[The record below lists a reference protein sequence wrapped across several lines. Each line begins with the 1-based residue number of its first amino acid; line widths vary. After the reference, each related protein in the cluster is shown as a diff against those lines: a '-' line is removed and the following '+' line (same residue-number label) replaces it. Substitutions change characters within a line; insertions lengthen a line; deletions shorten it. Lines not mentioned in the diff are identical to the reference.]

1 MSVIAILCLLAIVL
15 SITVFMVWAS
25 ASIRSRVYVRAFC
38 REKTDRKV
46 VYLTFDDGPHPPETE
61 RVLDV
66 LRERGARATFF
77 LIGSKVS
84 GNEAVLRRM
93 LEEGHTLGLHTYSH
107 AGTFPLLSLDKMLAD
122 VNEGKRTVESVA
134 GRKISLFRPPFGVTN
149 PTIAKVVRTLGLQTV
164 GWDVRSFDT
173 MFCKSSEHSCNSSGY
188 SCNSSGHDWYVSV
201 VERIMKQVR
210 PGSVSTLSFSSCIW
224 YSVPSAAGAASL
236 WLNAQNPPPAASAA
250 MMSTMMRLA
259 IFFFCMG
266 QNHPFCH
273 LDFPF
278 SYHSIAFS
286 VFLSLS
292 PACCG
297 EERT

>member
-1 MSVIAILCLLAIVL
+1 MSVIAILCTLAIVL

-25 ASIRSRVYVRAFC
+25 ASIRSGVYVRAFC

-66 LRERGARATFF
+66 LRERGASATFF

-107 AGTFPLLSLDKMLAD
+107 AGTFPLLSFDKMLAD
-122 VNEGKRTVESVA
+122 VNEGKRAVESVA

-173 MFCKSSEHSCNSSGY
+173 MFCKSSGHSCKQ
-188 SCNSSGHDWYVSV
+188 SGHDWYVPV

-210 PGSVSTLSFSSCIW
+210 PGSVILLHDRLDGASDLLALLLDSL
-224 YSVPSAAGAASL
+224 AAS
-236 WLNAQNPPPAASAA
+236 
-250 MMSTMMRLA
+250 
-259 IFFFCMG
+259 G
-266 QNHPFCH
+266 Y
-273 LDFPF
+273 DFTRALPNTLI
-278 SYHSIAFS
+278 SSS
-286 VFLSLS
+286 DSSETNLS
-292 PACCG
+292 
-297 EERT
+297 

>member
-1 MSVIAILCLLAIVL
+1 MSVITLLCMLAIVL

-25 ASIRSRVYVRAFC
+25 ASIRSGVYVRAFC

-93 LEEGHTLGLHTYSH
+93 LEERHALGLHTYSH
-107 AGTFPLLSLDKMLAD
+107 AGTFPLLSFDKMLAD
-122 VNEGKRTVESVA
+122 VNEGKRAVESVA
-134 GRKISLFRPPFGVTN
+134 GKKISLFRPPFGVTN
-149 PTIAKVVRTLGLQTV
+149 PTISKVVRTLGMQTV

-173 MFCKSSEHSCNSSGY
+173 MFCKSSEHSCKQ
-188 SCNSSGHDWYVSV
+188 SGHDWYVPV

-210 PGSVSTLSFSSCIW
+210 PGSVILLHDRLDGASSLLALLLD
-224 YSVPSAAGAASL
+224 SLAASGYDFTRAL
-236 WLNAQNPPPAASAA
+236 PNTLISASD
-250 MMSTMMRLA
+250 SSET
-259 IFFFCMG
+259 
-266 QNHPFCH
+266 N
-273 LDFPF
+273 
-278 SYHSIAFS
+278 
-286 VFLSLS
+286 LS
-292 PACCG
+292 
-297 EERT
+297 

>member
-1 MSVIAILCLLAIVL
+1 MSVITILCMLVIVL

-25 ASIRSRVYVRAFC
+25 ASIRSGVYVRAFC

-93 LEEGHTLGLHTYSH
+93 LEEGHALGLHTYSH
-107 AGTFPLLSLDKMLAD
+107 AGTFPLLSFDKMLAD
-122 VNEGKRTVESVA
+122 VNEGKRAVESVA
-134 GRKISLFRPPFGVTN
+134 GKKISLFRPPFGVTN
-149 PTIAKVVRTLGLQTV
+149 PTIAKVIRTLGLQTV

-173 MFCKSSEHSCNSSGY
+173 MFCKSSEHSCKQSGHSCKQSEHSCKQSGY
-188 SCNSSGHDWYVSV
+188 SCKSSEHSCKQSGHDWYVPV

-210 PGSVSTLSFSSCIW
+210 PGSVILLHDRLDGASNLLSLLLDSL
-224 YSVPSAAGAASL
+224 AAS
-236 WLNAQNPPPAASAA
+236 
-250 MMSTMMRLA
+250 
-259 IFFFCMG
+259 G
-266 QNHPFCH
+266 Y
-273 LDFPF
+273 DFTCALPNTLI
-278 SYHSIAFS
+278 SSS
-286 VFLSLS
+286 DSSETNLS
-292 PACCG
+292 
-297 EERT
+297 

>member
-1 MSVIAILCLLAIVL
+1 MTSADMSAIAILCILAIVL

-25 ASIRSRVYVRAFC
+25 ASIRSGVYVRAFC

-93 LEEGHTLGLHTYSH
+93 LEDGHALGLHTYSH
-107 AGTFPLLSLDKMLAD
+107 AGTFPLLSFDKMLAD
-122 VNEGKRTVESVA
+122 VNEGKRAVESVA
-134 GRKISLFRPPFGVTN
+134 GKKISLFRPPFGVTN
-149 PTIAKVVRTLGLQTV
+149 PTIAKVIRTLGLQTV

-173 MFCKSSEHSCNSSGY
+173 MFCKSSEHSCKQSGHSFKQSEHSCEQSGY
-188 SCNSSGHDWYVSV
+188 SCKQSGHDWYVPV

-210 PGSVSTLSFSSCIW
+210 PGSVILLHDRLDGASELLSLLLDNL
-224 YSVPSAAGAASL
+224 AAS
-236 WLNAQNPPPAASAA
+236 
-250 MMSTMMRLA
+250 
-259 IFFFCMG
+259 G
-266 QNHPFCH
+266 Y
-273 LDFPF
+273 DFTTALPNTLI
-278 SYHSIAFS
+278 SSS
-286 VFLSLS
+286 DSSETNLS
-292 PACCG
+292 
-297 EERT
+297 

>member
-1 MSVIAILCLLAIVL
+1 MSVIAILCILAIVL

-25 ASIRSRVYVRAFC
+25 ASIRSGVYVRAFC

-93 LEEGHTLGLHTYSH
+93 LEEGHALGLHTYSH
-107 AGTFPLLSLDKMLAD
+107 AGTFPLLSFDKMLAD
-122 VNEGKRTVESVA
+122 VNEGKRAVGSVA
-134 GRKISLFRPPFGVTN
+134 GKKISLFRPPFGVTN
-149 PTIAKVVRTLGLQTV
+149 PTIAKVIRTLGLQTA

-173 MFCKSSEHSCNSSGY
+173 MFCKSSEHSCKQ
-188 SCNSSGHDWYVSV
+188 SGHDWYVPV

-210 PGSVSTLSFSSCIW
+210 PGSVILLHDRLDGASELLALLLDSL
-224 YSVPSAAGAASL
+224 AAS
-236 WLNAQNPPPAASAA
+236 
-250 MMSTMMRLA
+250 
-259 IFFFCMG
+259 G
-266 QNHPFCH
+266 Y
-273 LDFPF
+273 DFTRALPNTLI
-278 SYHSIAFS
+278 SSS
-286 VFLSLS
+286 DSSETNLS
-292 PACCG
+292 
-297 EERT
+297 

>member
-1 MSVIAILCLLAIVL
+1 MSVIAILCILVIVL

-25 ASIRSRVYVRAFC
+25 ASIRSGVYVRAFC

-107 AGTFPLLSLDKMLAD
+107 AGTFPLLPFDKMLAD
-122 VNEGKRTVESVA
+122 VNEGKRAVESVA
-134 GRKISLFRPPFGVTN
+134 GKKISLFRPPFGVTN
-149 PTIAKVVRTLGLQTV
+149 PTIAKVIRTLGQQTV

-173 MFCKSSEHSCNSSGY
+173 MFCKSSEHSCKQSGY
-188 SCNSSGHDWYVSV
+188 SCKQSEHSCKQSGYSCKQSGYDWYVPV

-210 PGSVSTLSFSSCIW
+210 PGSVILLHDRLDGASELLALLLDSL
-224 YSVPSAAGAASL
+224 AAS
-236 WLNAQNPPPAASAA
+236 
-250 MMSTMMRLA
+250 
-259 IFFFCMG
+259 G
-266 QNHPFCH
+266 Y
-273 LDFPF
+273 DFTRALPNTLI
-278 SYHSIAFS
+278 SSS
-286 VFLSLS
+286 DSSETNLS
-292 PACCG
+292 
-297 EERT
+297 

>member
-1 MSVIAILCLLAIVL
+1 MSVITILCILAIVL

-25 ASIRSRVYVRAFC
+25 ASIRSGVYVRAFC

-93 LEEGHTLGLHTYSH
+93 LEEGHALGLHTYSH
-107 AGTFPLLSLDKMLAD
+107 AGTFPLLSFDKMLAD
-122 VNEGKRTVESVA
+122 VNEGKRAVESVA
-134 GRKISLFRPPFGVTN
+134 GKKISLFRPPFGVTN
-149 PTIAKVVRTLGLQTV
+149 PTIAKVIRTLGLQTV

-173 MFCKSSEHSCNSSGY
+173 MFCKSSEHSCKSSGHSCKQSGY
-188 SCNSSGHDWYVSV
+188 SCKQSEHSCKQSGHDWYVPV

-210 PGSVSTLSFSSCIW
+210 PGSVILLHDRLDGASDLLALLLDSL
-224 YSVPSAAGAASL
+224 AASGYGFTRAL
-236 WLNAQNPPPAASAA
+236 PNTLTSSSDSSETN
-250 MMSTMMRLA
+250 
-259 IFFFCMG
+259 
-266 QNHPFCH
+266 
-273 LDFPF
+273 
-278 SYHSIAFS
+278 
-286 VFLSLS
+286 LS
-292 PACCG
+292 
-297 EERT
+297 

>member
-1 MSVIAILCLLAIVL
+1 MSVIAILCTLAIVL

-25 ASIRSRVYVRAFC
+25 ASIRSGVYVRAFC

-84 GNEAVLRRM
+84 GNEAVLHRM
-93 LEEGHTLGLHTYSH
+93 LEEGHVLGLHTYSH
-107 AGTFPLLSLDKMLAD
+107 ACTFPLLSFDKMLAD

-149 PTIAKVVRTLGLQTV
+149 PTIAKVIRTLGLQTV

-173 MFCKSSEHSCNSSGY
+173 VYCKPSD
-188 SCNSSGHDWYVSV
+188 HDWYVSV

-210 PGSVSTLSFSSCIW
+210 PGSVILLHDRLDGASELLDLLLDSL
-224 YSVPSAAGAASL
+224 AAS
-236 WLNAQNPPPAASAA
+236 
-250 MMSTMMRLA
+250 
-259 IFFFCMG
+259 G
-266 QNHPFCH
+266 Y
-273 LDFPF
+273 DFTRALPNTLI
-278 SYHSIAFS
+278 SSS
-286 VFLSLS
+286 DSSETNLS
-292 PACCG
+292 
-297 EERT
+297 

>member
-1 MSVIAILCLLAIVL
+1 MSVIAILCILAIVL

-25 ASIRSRVYVRAFC
+25 ASIRSGVYVRAFC

-93 LEEGHTLGLHTYSH
+93 LEEGHALGLHTYSH
-107 AGTFPLLSLDKMLAD
+107 AGTFPLLSFDKMLAD
-122 VNEGKRTVESVA
+122 VNEGKRAVESVA
-134 GRKISLFRPPFGVTN
+134 GKKISLFRPPFGVTN
-149 PTIAKVVRTLGLQTV
+149 PTIAKVIRTLGLQTV

-173 MFCKSSEHSCNSSGY
+173 MFCKSSEHSCKQSAYSCKQSEHSCKQSGY
-188 SCNSSGHDWYVSV
+188 SCKQSGHDWYVPV

-210 PGSVSTLSFSSCIW
+210 PGSVILLHDRLDGASSLLALLLD
-224 YSVPSAAGAASL
+224 SLAAS
-236 WLNAQNPPPAASAA
+236 
-250 MMSTMMRLA
+250 
-259 IFFFCMG
+259 G
-266 QNHPFCH
+266 Y
-273 LDFPF
+273 DFTRALPNTLI
-278 SYHSIAFS
+278 SSS
-286 VFLSLS
+286 DSSETNLS
-292 PACCG
+292 
-297 EERT
+297 

>member
-1 MSVIAILCLLAIVL
+1 MSVIAILCILAIVL

-25 ASIRSRVYVRAFC
+25 ASIRSGVYVRAFC

-93 LEEGHTLGLHTYSH
+93 LEEGHALGLHTYSH
-107 AGTFPLLSLDKMLAD
+107 AGTFPLLSFDKMLAD
-122 VNEGKRTVESVA
+122 VNEGKRAVESVA
-134 GRKISLFRPPFGVTN
+134 GKKISLFRPPFGVTN

-173 MFCKSSEHSCNSSGY
+173 MFCKSSEHSCKQSGY
-188 SCNSSGHDWYVSV
+188 SCKQSEHSCKQSGYSCKQSGHDWYVSV

-210 PGSVSTLSFSSCIW
+210 PGSVILLHDRLDGASELLALLLDSL
-224 YSVPSAAGAASL
+224 AASGYEFTRAL
-236 WLNAQNPPPAASAA
+236 PNTLISSSDSSETN
-250 MMSTMMRLA
+250 
-259 IFFFCMG
+259 
-266 QNHPFCH
+266 
-273 LDFPF
+273 
-278 SYHSIAFS
+278 
-286 VFLSLS
+286 LS
-292 PACCG
+292 
-297 EERT
+297 